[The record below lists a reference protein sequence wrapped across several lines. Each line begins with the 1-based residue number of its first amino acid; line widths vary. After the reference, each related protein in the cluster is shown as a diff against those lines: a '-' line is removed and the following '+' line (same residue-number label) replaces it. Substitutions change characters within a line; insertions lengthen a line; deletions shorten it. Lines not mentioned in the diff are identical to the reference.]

1 MDTACSF
8 VLFPAWMLTS
18 KFVVNMASAVFG
30 MLGTWK
36 ISRRY
41 ATGFLRSIFFALSWP
56 VFVIFLQGHRV
67 RDYFTEK
74 INANRDVSDSVVDMV
89 VGVNLL
95 FWAFFLQ
102 LAGIAIEA
110 RH

>member
-1 MDTACSF
+1 MDSPSS
-8 VLFPAWMLTS
+8 LFPPWMLTS
-18 KFVVNMASAVFG
+18 KFVVNLASAVFG
-30 MLGTWK
+30 MLGTWM

-41 ATGFLRSIFFALSWP
+41 ASEFLRSIFFALSWP
-56 VFVIFLQGHRV
+56 ILALFMQGHRV
-67 RDYFTEK
+67 RDYFRRK
-74 INANRDVSDSVVDMV
+74 IIANRDVTDSVVDMV

-102 LAGIAIEA
+102 LAGIVIDA

>member
-1 MDTACSF
+1 
-8 VLFPAWMLTS
+8 MLTS
-18 KFVVNMASAVFG
+18 KFLVNMASAILG
-30 MLGTWK
+30 MLGTWM

-41 ATGFLRSIFFALSWP
+41 AAEFLQSIFFALSWP
-56 VFVIFLQGHRV
+56 VLAIFLQGHRV
-67 RDYFTEK
+67 RDYFTKK
-74 INANRDVSDSVVDMV
+74 INANRDVNDSVADMV

-102 LAGIAIEA
+102 LAGIVIEA